1 MTKLKGASGL
11 EGQFFDASTKNT
23 LIWCASDGREI
34 GSTGRVIGMREDR
47 VVPMCRCKTTNAN
60 RNKKAIRSVAKRGFG
75 FAKRDGG
82 SSFKGLALAA

>member
-1 MTKLKGASGL
+1 M
-11 EGQFFDASTKNT
+11 
-23 LIWCASDGREI
+23 EI
-34 GSTGRVIGMREDR
+34 DFGCNSLSEIAVGDYVKR
-47 VVPMCRCKTTNAN
+47 KTTNAN